1 MKSKELIEKIEQ
13 MKNLGGHPRFYEM
26 LLEIAEL
33 HARKNHDYAKDKDPL
48 SNLRMCEQF
57 DLPAFKGVLVRLSD
71 KWSRIT
77 ELSKKEA
84 MVANESIIDTL
95 MDMSVYAL
103 LAIILIEEDA
113 KRSPQTKKD

>member
-1 MKSKELIEKIEQ
+1 M
-13 MKNLGGHPRFYEM
+13 GGHSRFYEL

-84 MVANESIIDTL
+84 MVANESITDTL
-95 MDMSVYAL
+95 MDMAVYSL
-103 LAIILIEEDA
+103 LAIILLEEDA
-113 KRSPQTKKD
+113 KSSPKNKEG